1 MTKVCLFILF
11 FFFLFFIS
19 CNENTETSNTISRL
33 QTHVYI
39 LASDSLRGREA
50 GTLDEIKAR
59 DYLVSQ
65 IKEMGIKPYF
75 GKNYYKAFSFKDGAD
90 FSSSSLNINGLL
102 FEVNKDFYPL
112 NNSKSDEIEGDFI
125 KVGFGIM
132 SSSPSHNDYPNH
144 SILNSKIFIVE
155 MSVPDGASHW
165 NEYADYADLD
175 KRIEL
180 AYKFGAKAIIL
191 INTDSTLDD
200 PRKMISNKIGYTQI
214 PVIVAKKKLQDYLL
228 LQEEGKV
235 QLKVSV
241 RRLDK
246 IGYNVAGI
254 IDNGAD
260 NSIILGAHYDHLGMG
275 GETSR
280 YHGPPAVHNG
290 ADDNA
295 SGVAALLELAY
306 QLKDRPLNYNI
317 IIMSFSGEEKGLL
330 GSSALI
336 RNHDIDESKIVAML
350 NFDMVGRLDSAY
362 DLTIFGTGTANE
374 WDSIMSLIHD
384 DSLNIKPAS
393 SGIGGSDQM
402 SFYLDSIPV
411 LFFFT
416 GFHLD
421 YHTPSDDAD
430 KINYQGIAY
439 VVDYA
444 MKVIENINNFSSLTY
459 HTTKAKTSGNHS
471 YRKGPTLGIVP
482 DYGATGGMAI
492 NAVLEGKP
500 GQKAG
505 LKKGDII
512 LKIGDK
518 EVKDIYD
525 YMDALK
531 LCKFGKNYPIVVKR
545 KSIEIT
551 LTLQF

>member
-1 MTKVCLFILF
+1 MTKIYLFVLF
-11 FFFLFFIS
+11 FIFLFFIS
-19 CNENTETSNTISRL
+19 CNENTKKSNVISRL
-33 QTHVYI
+33 ESHVYI
-39 LASDSLRGREA
+39 LASDSLRGRES
-50 GTLDEIKAR
+50 GTPDEIKAR

-65 IKEMGIKPYF
+65 IKEMGLKPYF
-75 GKNYYKAFSFKDGAD
+75 GKNYYKEFSFKDGAD
-90 FSSSSLNINGLL
+90 FSSSYLSISGLS
-102 FEVNKDFYPL
+102 FELNKDFYPL
-112 NNSKSDEIEGDFI
+112 NNSKSNEIEGDFI

-132 SSSPSHNDYPNH
+132 SSNPSHNDYPNH
-144 SILNSKIFIVE
+144 SILDGKIFIIE

-200 PRKMISNKIGYTQI
+200 PRKMISNKIGYTKI
-214 PVIVAKKKLQDYLL
+214 PVIIAKKKLQEYLL
-228 LQEEGKV
+228 SIEEGKV

-241 RRLDK
+241 KKLDK
-246 IGYNVAGI
+246 TGYNVAGI

-260 NSIILGAHYDHLGMG
+260 SSIILGAHYDHLGMG

-306 QLKDRPLNYNI
+306 QLKDKPLNYNI

-336 RNHDIDESKIVAML
+336 RNNDIDKSKIVAML
-350 NFDMVGRLDSAY
+350 NFDMVGRMDSTH

-374 WDSIMSLIHD
+374 WDSIMSLIHED
-384 DSLNIKPAS
+384 TLNIKPAP

-444 MKVIENINNFSSLTY
+444 MGVIENINNFGHLTY
-459 HTTKAKTSGNHS
+459 HTTKAKTTGNHS

-482 DYGATGGMAI
+482 DYGAIEGMTV

-500 GQKAG
+500 GEKAG

-512 LKIGDK
+512 IKIGEI

-531 LCKFGKNYPIVVKR
+531 LCKFGKSYPIIVKR
-545 KSIEIT
+545 KSEKIT